1 MKIQVFG
8 HRGAS
13 QICPEN
19 TMAAFK
25 QAYVDGADGIE
36 TDVHMSKDGQ
46 LVLIH
51 DETIDRTSNGH
62 GWVKDMTLEELRS
75 YNYAYH
81 HEGIYEIPTLKEL
94 LDFLSQTTMMV
105 NLEIKTDCIHY
116 EGIEKKVLDLVARY
130 QCEDRVIYSS
140 FNLESLLKLK
150 EEDASIYAGYLYEDH
165 PFKKYHLAK
174 KYHLDAI
181 HPEYIFV
188 RDQKWVKK
196 CQKDGLDINT
206 WTVNRE
212 EDVQKMKK
220 LKVQRII
227 VNHPKEVRYFLGE

>member
-13 QICPEN
+13 QTCPEN

-25 QAYVDGADGIE
+25 QAYEDGADGIE
-36 TDVHMSKDGQ
+36 TDVHMSKDGH

-51 DETIDRTSNGH
+51 DETIDRTSNGQ
-62 GWVKDMTLEELRS
+62 GWIKDMTLEELRK

-81 HEGIYEIPTLKEL
+81 HEGFYEIPTLEQL
-94 LDFLSQTTMMV
+94 LIFLKQTTMML
-105 NLEIKTDCIHY
+105 NLEIKTDCVHY
-116 EGIEKKVLDLVARY
+116 EGIEKKVLDLVSFY

-140 FNLESLLKLK
+140 FYLESLLKLK
-150 EEDASIYAGYLYEDH
+150 AENASIYAGYLYEDH

-174 KYHLDAI
+174 KYHLDAV

-188 RDQKWVKK
+188 KDKKWLKK
-196 CQKDGLDINT
+196 CQKNGLEINV
-206 WTVNRE
+206 WTVNQR
-212 EDVQKMKK
+212 EDVQRMKK
-220 LKVQRII
+220 LGVQRLI
-227 VNHPKEVRYFLGE
+227 VNHPKEVKCFLDE